1 MSVWRRF
8 PDHGFPSLLTTNV
21 EGRKPIFGDR
31 CAAEM
36 PLEVIDEVRSEEVFE
51 LHSYVVM
58 PDHLHLVITTPI
70 GRSLGRVVQLIK
82 GRFAWRYNRSRGD
95 GGKVWQDRYHE
106 RALRS
111 EHEFASAV
119 EYVHGNPV
127 VAGLAKEITEYPW
140 SSASQP
146 HPVRLRA

>member
-1 MSVWRRF
+1 MSIWRRF
-8 PDHGFPSLLTTNV
+8 PGHGFPSLLTTNV
-21 EGRKPIFGDR
+21 ESRHPIFR
-31 CAAEM
+31 NRLAAEM
-36 PLEVIDEVRSEEVFE
+36 LIEVISEVQLEEQFT

-58 PDHLHLVITTPI
+58 PDHVHLVITVPI
-70 GRSLGRVVQLIK
+70 GRSQGRVVQLIK

-95 GGKVWQDRYHE
+95 TGKVWQDRYHE

-111 EHEFASAV
+111 EREFASAV

-127 VAGLAKEITEYPW
+127 VAGLAKEIIEYPW
-140 SSASQP
+140 SSAFQP

>member
-1 MSVWRRF
+1 M
-8 PDHGFPSLLTTNV
+8 L
-21 EGRKPIFGDR
+21 I
-31 CAAEM
+31 
-36 PLEVIDEVRSEEVFE
+36 EVISEVQLEEQFT
-51 LHSYVVM
+51 LPSYVVM
-58 PDHLHLVITTPI
+58 PDHVHLVITVPI

-95 GGKVWQDRYHE
+95 TGKVWQDRYHE

-111 EHEFASAV
+111 EREFASAV

-127 VAGLAKEITEYPW
+127 VAGLAKEIIEYPW
-140 SSASQP
+140 SSAFQP